1 MLLTSENSMQGEN
14 YEHSRT
20 GACPY
25 TSSAWRSFGLARR
38 MAARGAVSQRSG
50 VIRDSLAVQ
59 EELLRTSFQRQ
70 ILEYLTI
77 SEGRLMGIVP
87 ESIQFEPCPEDP
99 SMICIICQKRNQDG
113 DDEFNL

>member
-20 GACPY
+20 GTCPY

-50 VIRDSLAVQ
+50 VIRDNVRVGRRVCRCQSVLQFRRCRQAEMEIGQIVTVLTYQ
-59 EELLRTSFQRQ
+59 SDPNPVFQ
-70 ILEYLTI
+70 T
-77 SEGRLMGIVP
+77 G
-87 ESIQFEPCPEDP
+87 
-99 SMICIICQKRNQDG
+99 
-113 DDEFNL
+113 

>member
-50 VIRDSLAVQ
+50 VIRDTFMIQSSVLVFSNSLQVFPY
-59 EELLRTSFQRQ
+59 E
-70 ILEYLTI
+70 
-77 SEGRLMGIVP
+77 
-87 ESIQFEPCPEDP
+87 
-99 SMICIICQKRNQDG
+99 
-113 DDEFNL
+113 

>member
-1 MLLTSENSMQGEN
+1 ILLTSENSMQGEN

-50 VIRDSLAVQ
+50 VIRDSVDQGTEGNTKDRAAKFKPKFKSSAAAAATAAAALPTV
-59 EELLRTSFQRQ
+59 EEGNAESWESWKMESFYSDLLR
-70 ILEYLTI
+70 IL
-77 SEGRLMGIVP
+77 
-87 ESIQFEPCPEDP
+87 
-99 SMICIICQKRNQDG
+99 
-113 DDEFNL
+113 

>member
-50 VIRDSLAVQ
+50 VIRDTWQVQ
-59 EELLRTSFQRQ
+59 SRESCSNPIQS
-70 ILEYLTI
+70 ISSPSNLESDIRSDKGFLN
-77 SEGRLMGIVP
+77 P
-87 ESIQFEPCPEDP
+87 IQLKYRD
-99 SMICIICQKRNQDG
+99 SRIGSQ
-113 DDEFNL
+113 